1 MQPFHGNSSTRL
13 QHSSIHSVTSVAPA
27 PFYLSYSHILWD
39 SVLRQGLEDMMWIR
53 DGHLRKERATQDW
66 DREASSAI
74 RALQSLSPPSGLW
87 VNMALSRAV
96 LGPTEP
102 WEGHDLRREALC
114 HWTAGSSLCSLNG
127 TRWHVS
133 PPATL
138 QDGLFACGCIC
149 APMCRGAPGGQGPGA
164 GSSSTASTSLHPS
177 GQSILLSDL
186 ILNMMIEKAPRI
198 SFIFQ
203 EERAGAQSDHRTWPK
218 SHSQRG
224 PEWDPV

>member
-53 DGHLRKERATQDW
+53 DGHLRKERATQVW

-138 QDGLFACGCIC
+138 QDRVVCLWMHLC
-149 APMCRGAPGGQGPGA
+149 PNVQGSPWRA
-164 GSSSTASTSLHPS
+164 GSWCWFLFNSQHIA
-177 GQSILLSDL
+177 
-186 ILNMMIEKAPRI
+186 APKW
-198 SFIFQ
+198 
-203 EERAGAQSDHRTWPK
+203 TVNTVK
-218 SHSQRG
+218 
-224 PEWDPV
+224 